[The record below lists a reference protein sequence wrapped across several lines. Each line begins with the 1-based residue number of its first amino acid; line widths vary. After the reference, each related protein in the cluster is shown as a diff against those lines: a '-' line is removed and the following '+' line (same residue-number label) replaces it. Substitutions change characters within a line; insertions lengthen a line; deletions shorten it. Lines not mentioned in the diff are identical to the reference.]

1 MAVSQSFLTYVLE
14 QVAGVRGVTSRRMF
28 GGVGLYSDDIFFAV
42 LDNDTLFFKVN
53 DTTRPRYVKRRMP
66 PFMPIPGKPA
76 MSSYYQVPPGVLEDA
91 DELAA
96 WAREAVGVGASA
108 PAKAKRTPKR
118 SKTRPSPAPGST
130 IDG

>member
-14 QVAGVRGVTSRRMF
+14 QIANVRGVTSPRQF

-42 LDNDTLFFKVN
+42 IDNDTLFFKVN

-76 MSSYYQVPPGVLEDA
+76 MSSYYQVPPGVREDA

-96 WAREAVGVGASA
+96 WAREAVVVGASA
-108 PAKAKRTPKR
+108 PAARQRSRKTTPAPR
-118 SKTRPSPAPGST
+118 ATAGSRKTRA
-130 IDG
+130 